1 MKRNETLFPHRV
13 FPSRPSAALRRTF
26 LPLCRSPP
34 TRRAALLPPRA
45 SSLPT
50 TAPRAL
56 PIRARAPIPPLRTW
70 EPRTVALRDQ
80 CGLFRSSQGDT
91 SGRSLPAHGP
101 GTCSMLSRGAG
112 AAVRCFLA
120 GLLVAC
126 SQGVAGLK
134 FSHLVFTVEP
144 TDTVLVRQSPALLNC
159 SVDSSLG
166 DVHFEWKRD
175 GTFLN
180 FPADGELL
188 PGGSLLIRR
197 ITHSQHQRSR
207 EGLYQCM
214 AKVDSVGTLVSREAK
229 VIVASQVRLKTEP
242 KSMSV
247 FEGDATVLSCV
258 AEAEPKP
265 EVLWEKDGIPLDL
278 AELNNSNRLVILPSG
293 SLLINSVKSS
303 DGGNYRCLAEG
314 LGGNR
319 SSDQAE
325 LSVKAEPGPD
335 RAPGFLLEPED
346 ITVSKGGE
354 AHFECVASAHPRPK
368 VNWTHNGH
376 DINPSKRMNFIGGGA
391 LLITGVEE
399 NDAGLY
405 TCTMDEGDD
414 SLRREATLTVL
425 VPPSFQKRPHD
436 QVAREGTDIRLE
448 CQVLG
453 NPLPLVQWMK
463 NGDLLIPS
471 DYFKIENNNLHILGL
486 IKSDEGI
493 YQCMAKNEVGNVQAS
508 SQLIVEAMPLGRK
521 PAPAAPQDLSSI
533 FVGYDVV
540 KLQWNPPEEGDL
552 ISGYLLHYSHDA
564 GRERLVNV
572 SGQSNLKATI
582 TGLQPETEYNF
593 WVTAYYPNSTG
604 ESSTHINVITK
615 PEALTP
621 RTPQNVQAWPTSATS
636 AYVSW
641 SQPPLLHRPITYY
654 RLLCKERD
662 GGPGEEQ
669 EVTNEEVSSQIYN
682 LKKFTEYV
690 VQVFAVN
697 QHGASIP
704 SEDVMLRTFSDVPSA
719 PPQNV
724 TAEAVNSKSVTVRWQ
739 PPPAGS
745 KNGEIISYR
754 IRYRKSHRRG
764 ENEMSK
770 GSQLQHRLTGL
781 DRASEYS
788 IRVSAMTVNGSGPVS
803 EWVTVETFG
812 EDFDE
817 SRVPEQP
824 SSLHVRPL
832 PGSIVVSWTPPKQSD
847 VLVRGYIIGYGVG
860 SPYAE
865 TVRVNS
871 KQRYYTIRSLEPNHQ
886 YVISL
891 RAFNNMGQGVPLY
904 ESATTR
910 PLTVTGPPTPMMPPV
925 GVQALARAAD
935 AIQITWADNSLP
947 KSQRITDARYYTVR
961 WKTYFSSS
969 AKYKMA
975 NTTTLNYLAT
985 GLKPNTLYE
994 FSVRVIKGRRK
1005 STWSMAAQAT
1015 TMEAVPSSPPKDLT
1029 IISKEDQ
1036 PRTAIVNWQPPSEA
1050 NGRITGYII
1059 YYTTDASAE
1068 IHDWVVEPV
1077 VGDRLSHQIQELTL
1091 DTVYQFKIQA
1101 RNAKGMGPMSE
1112 PVVFR
1117 TPKTDRSSSVAND
1130 QASASGQLDN
1140 KMWPST
1146 VDGDTSRSSESPGEP
1161 YIPSPASGLRADNN
1175 VLVIVIVTIGAL
1187 TVLAVVII
1195 AVACTRYSS
1204 PSQIKKRD
1212 MLNSPTGSSKRKAP
1226 PKDLKPPDLWI
1237 HHETV
1242 ALKPLEKSPGH
1253 DSGSLASGIISG
1265 AGAAAGPATPLVHS
1279 SREQQMAESM
1289 SAGPGSSY
1297 SGRESDDGMS
1307 SMERSI
1313 ATRQAI
1319 RPKIMVP
1326 VEPQIC
1332 RHHRRPYPSP
1342 SPTPSPTPSSVGLNL
1357 SGPPEYNSLYP
1368 RSAGGPVD
1376 RATLKE
1382 SAGRLPNGG
1391 CGLENDGVLLG
1402 GGSLGPSDELSNHI
1416 PPTAVVWPGQ
1426 PLKSFVPVVVS
1437 AHPASPSLVLGSA
1450 DNINLIQV
1458 SWNINDKQMKKK
1470 LKW

>member
-1 MKRNETLFPHRV
+1 M
-13 FPSRPSAALRRTF
+13 
-26 LPLCRSPP
+26 LP
-34 TRRAALLPPRA
+34 
-45 SSLPT
+45 
-50 TAPRAL
+50 
-56 PIRARAPIPPLRTW
+56 
-70 EPRTVALRDQ
+70 
-80 CGLFRSSQGDT
+80 
-91 SGRSLPAHGP
+91 
-101 GTCSMLSRGAG
+101 RGAG

-126 SQGVAGLK
+126 SQGVAERK
-134 FSHLVFTVEP
+134 FSQLVFTVEP
-144 TDTVLVRQSPALLNC
+144 TDTVLVGQSPAVLNC
-159 SVDSSLG
+159 SVDPSLG

-175 GTFLN
+175 GTLLN

-188 PGGSLLIRR
+188 LGGSLLIRR
-197 ITHSQHQRSR
+197 IAHSQHQRSK
-207 EGLYQCM
+207 EGLYQCV

-247 FEGDATVLSCV
+247 FEGDATVLFCV

-265 EVLWEKDGIPLDL
+265 EVLWEKDGTPLDL
-278 AELNNSNRLVILPSG
+278 TELNNSNHLVILPSG
-293 SLLINSVKSS
+293 SLLINNLQSS
-303 DGGNYRCLAEG
+303 DGGNYRCVAEG

-319 SSDQAE
+319 SSEQAE
-325 LSVKAEPGPD
+325 LSVKAGPGPD
-335 RAPGFLLEPED
+335 REPGFLIEPED
-346 ITVSKGGE
+346 ITVSKGGV
-354 AHFECVASAHPRPK
+354 ARFECIPSTHPRPK

-376 DINPSKRMNFIGGGA
+376 DINPSKRENLIGGGV

-405 TCTMDEGDD
+405 TCAMGEGDD
-414 SLRREATLTVL
+414 SLQREATLTIL
-425 VPPSFQKRPHD
+425 VPPSFRKRPHD
-436 QVAREGTDIRLE
+436 RIAHEGTDIQLE
-448 CQVLG
+448 CQVEG
-453 NPLPLVQWMK
+453 DPLPLVQWMK

-508 SQLIVEAMPLGRK
+508 AQLIVEVPVERFSFTPTPSQSTPLGVPAMPVGLK
-521 PAPAAPQDLSSI
+521 PAPAAPQDLSALV
-533 FVGYDVV
+533 VGYDVV
-540 KLQWNPPEEGDL
+540 KLQWKAPAEDDL
-552 ISGYLLHYSHDA
+552 ISGYLLHYSRED
-564 GRERLVNV
+564 GRGRLVNI
-572 SGQSNLKATI
+572 SGRSNLKATV
-582 TGLQPETEYNF
+582 TGLQPETDYHF
-593 WVTAYYPNSTG
+593 WVTAFYPNSTG
-604 ESSTHINVITK
+604 ESSARINVITK

-621 RTPQNVQAWPTSATS
+621 STPQNVQAWPTSATS

-641 SQPPLLHRPITYY
+641 SQPPLHHRPITYY
-654 RLLCKERD
+654 RLLYKERD

-682 LKKFTEYV
+682 LKKFTEFI

-704 SEDVMLRTFSDVPSA
+704 SEEAMLRTFSDVPSA

-724 TAEAVNSKSVTVRWQ
+724 TAEAVNSKSVMVRWQ

-745 KNGEIISYR
+745 TNGEIVSYR

-764 ENEMSK
+764 ENEMSN
-770 GSQLQHRLTGL
+770 GLQLQHRLTGL

-788 IRVSAMTVNGSGPVS
+788 IRVSAMTINGSGPVS
-803 EWVTVETFG
+803 EWVTVETFREG
-812 EDFDE
+812 LDE

-832 PGSIVVSWTPPKQSD
+832 PGSIVVSWTPPKQLE

-871 KQRYYTIRSLEPNHQ
+871 KQRYYTIRPLEPNHQ

-910 PLTVTGPPTPMMPPV
+910 PLTVTGPPAPMMPPV

-935 AIQITWADNSLP
+935 AIQITWADYSLP

-969 AKYKMA
+969 AKFKMA
-975 NTTTLNYLAT
+975 NTTTLSYLAT

-994 FSVRVIKGRRK
+994 FSVRVTKGRRT
-1005 STWSMAAQAT
+1005 STWSMTAQAT

-1117 TPKTDRSSSVAND
+1117 TPKNRSSSVAND
-1130 QASASGQLDN
+1130 QASASGRMDN
-1140 KMWPST
+1140 MWPST
-1146 VDGDTSRSSESPGEP
+1146 VDGDTYRSSDSPGEP

-1175 VLVIVIVTIGAL
+1175 VLVIVIVTVGAL

-1212 MLNSPTGSSKRKAP
+1212 MLNSPAGSSKRKAP

-1242 ALKPLEKSPGH
+1242 ALKPLEKSPRH
-1253 DSGSLASGIISG
+1253 DSGSLAPGIVSG

-1279 SREQQMAESM
+1279 SREPQMAESM

-1342 SPTPSPTPSSVGLNL
+1342 SPTPSSTPSSVGLNL

-1368 RSAGGPVD
+1368 RPAGGPVD

-1382 SAGRLPNGG
+1382 SAVRLPNGD
-1391 CGLENDGVLLG
+1391 CGLANDGVVLG

-1450 DNINLIQV
+1450 GLSPGKGAKFGSLSRTRSPLPVTMPSAPENTHYGSQAYEDLDKVLTQDDDDLRVEMANLEGLMKDLNAITAGNI
-1458 SWNINDKQMKKK
+1458 
-1470 LKW
+1470 